1 MQCGEANV
9 VLSVD
14 EPEVCTYALVFAT
27 PAACDASMLAAAR
40 EEAGLPPLPAA
51 EAGGE
56 EEEEK
61 EHDEL

>member
-27 PAACDASMLAAAR
+27 PAACDASMFAAAR